1 MKKLQYS
8 SVFHTGYHNQNDT
21 TFIHPKISR
30 SLAQYVELF
39 AHTLPAPH
47 PILAYKNSGK
57 DFPLHSKTMIMNNT
71 SKILLGFIAGAAIGG
86 ALGIL
91 LAPDKGSETRRKIV
105 EKGADLTDS
114 LSDSLS
120 GFSETVKDKFN
131 DAVDGVK
138 GSFNKTRNSMS

>member
-1 MKKLQYS
+1 
-8 SVFHTGYHNQNDT
+8 
-21 TFIHPKISR
+21 
-30 SLAQYVELF
+30 
-39 AHTLPAPH
+39 
-47 PILAYKNSGK
+47 
-57 DFPLHSKTMIMNNT
+57 MIMNNT